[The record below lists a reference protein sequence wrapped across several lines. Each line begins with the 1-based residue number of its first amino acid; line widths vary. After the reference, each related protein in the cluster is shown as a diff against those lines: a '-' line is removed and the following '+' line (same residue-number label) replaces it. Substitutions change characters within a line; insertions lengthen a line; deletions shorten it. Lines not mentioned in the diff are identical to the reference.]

1 MDYINAYLL
10 CFLQVSFSALIL
22 MLLHGLRRQLGLAP
36 FYLAV
41 GTLLVFA
48 HFITA
53 TDLQLSTGISGLSI
67 NVSTSL
73 LLSPFIMAML
83 IVYAIDGTI
92 AAQRLTIGAVAVSGT
107 FFYLA
112 NITANQC
119 DWYGFEMTSNEV
131 ANTLSQLLNRSREEV
146 AAALGAIIID
156 LLVLPVTFQFFKNRR
171 FGIFASV
178 TLSLIFTQ
186 VADSFVYS
194 LISNAYAENFWQNVR
209 QLYLSRAITMVWLG
223 ILTTQ
228 YLKMNNYDFTHKST
242 KNPLDFVKA
251 IINSYTNKRIIQTH
265 LHEWEGRFELFV
277 ENSQDLILLV
287 GRDGRILDGN
297 KIAVQYLNKQVDEL
311 QDTFFSDLVISDS
324 GDVPPYLKPV
334 VNDYKSWETIWSRLI
349 KADGNNI
356 QNEWVIRDYK
366 DRIISID
373 FSLALIELG
382 DRFALLTGRN
392 STQRHKL
399 STERQQ
405 LMLQLSHSQRLES
418 VGRLAGGIAHDFNNL
433 LHSIQGSMDA
443 IAKNPDEE
451 KQLALQKNIA
461 HAVEKASSLTG
472 QLLGFAKKGK
482 FEVRKVDT
490 AELMKSCYALFEPM
504 ARKNVKCR
512 LILHPE
518 PLYIDADATQ
528 IEQVLL
534 NLLINSRDA
543 LEGVENSKIFFRL
556 EPASDYTPGWN
567 MAPEGSVPEKYIC
580 IRCKDNGSGIA
591 PENLKTIFDPFFTT
605 KEVGKGT
612 GMGLAMAYGTISNH
626 NGWIHV
632 ESTVGKG
639 TEFFIFLPMY
649 DSGKHS
655 TMNITHT
662 QLNISI

>member
-1 MDYINAYLL
+1 MDYINAYIL

-22 MLLHGLRRQLGLAP
+22 MLLHGLRRQLGMAP

-48 HFITA
+48 HFIAA

-67 NVSTSL
+67 NVATSL

-92 AAQRLTIGAVAVSGT
+92 AAQRLTIGVIAVSGT

-112 NITANQC
+112 NITASQC
-119 DWYGFEMTSNEV
+119 DWYGFELTSNEV
-131 ANTLSQLLNRSREEV
+131 SNTLKHLLDRSRGDV

-186 VADSFVYS
+186 VADTFVYS
-194 LISNAYAENFWQNVR
+194 LISDGYADNFWQNVR

-228 YLKMNNYDFTHKST
+228 YLKMNKYELSHKMS
-242 KNPLDFVKA
+242 KNPLDFIKA

-287 GRDGRILDGN
+287 GKDGQILDGN
-297 KIAVQYLNKQVDEL
+297 KIAVQYLNQEVDEL
-311 QDTFFSDLVISDS
+311 QQIYLSDLVISDPEQA
-324 GDVPPYLKPV
+324 PPHLKSV
-334 VNDYKSWETIWSRLI
+334 VNDYKSWETVWNKLV
-349 KADGNNI
+349 KADGDNI
-356 QNEWVIRDYK
+356 QNEWIIKDYK
-366 DRIISID
+366 DRVISID
-373 FSLALIELG
+373 FSLALIEIG

-399 STERQQ
+399 SNERSD
-405 LMLQLSHSQRLES
+405 LMLQLSHSQRLEA

-443 IAKNPDEE
+443 LARKPNEDRE
-451 KQLALQKNIA
+451 KSLQNNIL
-461 HAVEKASSLTG
+461 HAIDKASSLTG
-472 QLLGFAKKGK
+472 QLLGFAQKGK
-482 FEVRKVDT
+482 FEVRKIDVG
-490 AELMKSCYALFEPM
+490 ELMKTCYGLFEPM

-512 LILHPE
+512 LIIHPE

-543 LEGVENSKIFFRL
+543 LDGNENSKIFFRL

-567 MAPEGSVPEKYIC
+567 LAPDNAIPEKYLC
-580 IRCKDNGSGIA
+580 VRCKDNGSGIT

-605 KEVGKGT
+605 KDVGKGT
-612 GMGLAMAYGTISNH
+612 GMGLAMAYGTINNH

-632 ESTVGKG
+632 ESIMGKG
-639 TEFFIFLPMY
+639 TEFFIYLPVY
-649 DSGKHS
+649 DSNMHTTS
-655 TMNITHT
+655 ITHT

>member
-1 MDYINAYLL
+1 
-10 CFLQVSFSALIL
+10 

>member
-1 MDYINAYLL
+1 MDYLNAYIL
-10 CFLQVSFSALIL
+10 CFLQVSFSALII

-48 HFITA
+48 HFITS

-67 NVSTSL
+67 NVATSL

-131 ANTLSQLLNRSREEV
+131 ANTLKQLLNRSREDV
-146 AAALGAIIID
+146 AAALGAIIVD
-156 LLVLPVTFQFFKNRR
+156 LLVLPVAFQFFKNRR

-186 VADSFVYS
+186 VADTFVYS
-194 LISNAYAENFWQNVR
+194 LIANAYSEDFWQNVR

-228 YLKMNNYDFTHKST
+228 YLKMNKYEVTHTSS

-287 GRDGRILDGN
+287 SKDGHIMDGN
-297 KIAVQYLNKQVDEL
+297 KIAVQYLNKEVTEL
-311 QDTFFSDLVISDS
+311 QQTFLSDLVISDPE
-324 GDVPPYLKPV
+324 GVPPYLKSV
-334 VNDYKSWETIWSRLI
+334 VNDYKSWETIWKKLI
-349 KADGNNI
+349 KADGDNI
-356 QNEWVIRDYK
+356 QNEWIIKDYK

-373 FSLALIELG
+373 FSLALIEIG
-382 DRFALLTGRN
+382 DQFALLTGRN

-399 STERQQ
+399 SNDRQQ

-433 LHSIQGSMDA
+433 LHSIQGSIDA
-443 IAKNPDEE
+443 IEKNPDPE
-451 KQLALQKNIA
+451 KQKSLQKNIA
-461 HAVEKASSLTG
+461 HAVDKASSLTG
-472 QLLGFAKKGK
+472 QLLGFAQKGK
-482 FEVRKVDT
+482 FEVRKVDVG
-490 AELMKSCYALFEPM
+490 ELMKSCYGLFEPM
-504 ARKNVKCR
+504 ARKSVKCR
-512 LILHPE
+512 LIIHPE
-518 PLYIDADATQ
+518 PLYTDADATQ
-528 IEQVLL
+528 LEQVLL

-556 EPASDYTPGWN
+556 EPASDYTAGWHL
-567 MAPEGSVPEKYIC
+567 APDNAYPEKYLC
-580 IRCKDNGSGIA
+580 IRCKDNGSGIK

-605 KEVGKGT
+605 KDVGKGT

-639 TEFFIFLPMY
+639 TEFFIFLPVY
-649 DSGKHS
+649 DSKH
-655 TMNITHT
+655 TTIGITRT